1 MLVQPPI
8 VIKAGENCCSRTTI
22 MESFSTPRYETKIET
37 FDTLSTPI
45 SQRQVTSNVVEPAL
59 IHIEDNHG
67 NNEQGDGHE
76 GDSNIQVTEIQSNIQ
91 HSMTLTPVRLP
102 AILDGEYFSVIRIDD
117 SNVTVRCL
125 QCQKLLNGNL
135 KSTGNFLSHIKR
147 VHPVLID
154 KIKTKSHQR
163 KPALAYIDTTPG
175 KFPEPVKST
184 KGYRKCYR
192 TYSQDDNPS
201 NPEENCEPPP
211 VTWSETSPPVK
222 KKKSDEPEHQDVA
235 RPHQSNFGTD
245 DEFDAIGRNVA
256 AKLRNMRLDQRIIAE
271 KLLNDVLFE
280 AQLGTLHRAASL
292 HV

>member
-1 MLVQPPI
+1 
-8 VIKAGENCCSRTTI
+8 
-22 MESFSTPRYETKIET
+22 METFPAPRFETKIET
-37 FDTLSTPI
+37 FEPCIVAPANHRQITP
-45 SQRQVTSNVVEPAL
+45 NVVEQAAI

-67 NNEQGDGHE
+67 NDEQADGQNE
-76 GDSNIQVTEIQSNIQ
+76 GDSHIQVSELQSNIQ
-91 HSMTLTPVRLP
+91 QNMTLTPVRLP

-147 VHPVLID
+147 VHPILIE

-163 KPALAYIDTTPG
+163 KPAVAYIDTTA
-175 KFPEPVKST
+175 EKSEVPKT
-184 KGYRKCYR
+184 KKGYRKCYR
-192 TYSQDDNPS
+192 TYSQDESPS
-201 NPEENCEPPP
+201 NADDNCEQSSTNWPETPPII
-211 VTWSETSPPVK
+211 K
-222 KKKSDEPEHQDVA
+222 KRRTDEPEHQEVA
-235 RPHQSNFGTD
+235 RPSQVNTYGVE

-256 AKLRNMRLDQRIIAE
+256 AKLRNMRLDQRIVAE

-280 AQLGTLHRAASL
+280 AQLGTLHREAAL

>member
-1 MLVQPPI
+1 
-8 VIKAGENCCSRTTI
+8 
-22 MESFSTPRYETKIET
+22 METFSAPRFETKIET
-37 FDTLSTPI
+37 FDPCIITATN
-45 SQRQVTSNVVEPAL
+45 QRQITPNVVEQAI

-67 NNEQGDGHE
+67 TDEQGDGQHDGE
-76 GDSNIQVTEIQSNIQ
+76 SHIQVSDIQSNIPQ
-91 HSMTLTPVRLP
+91 NMTLTPVRLP

-147 VHPVLID
+147 VHPILIE

-163 KPALAYIDTTPG
+163 KPAVAYIDTTAE
-175 KFPEPVKST
+175 KSPEVTKT
-184 KGYRKCYR
+184 KKGYRKCYR
-192 TYSQDDNPS
+192 TYSQDENPS
-201 NPEENCEPPP
+201 NVEDNCEHSS
-211 VTWSETSPPVK
+211 TNWSETPAIIK
-222 KKKSDEPEHQDVA
+222 KRRTDEPEHQETT
-235 RPHQSNFGTD
+235 RPSQVGSFAIE

-256 AKLRNMRLDQRIIAE
+256 AKLRNMRLDQRIVAE

-280 AQLGTLHRAASL
+280 AQLGTLHREAVL